1 MRDTCIF
8 VVSLQET
15 NKIKPCMFLLFI
27 LFERNVD
34 VNFLKNLR
42 ISLKFQLILVINVVA
57 LLLVGIIGISDMT
70 RMAHSSGKM
79 YKENLVPNQWLAD
92 IRLSSREIDATILE
106 LMLTKDKG
114 LNQESTKTIEYNLE
128 SIDETLEKMQKA
140 HLSQEQQND
149 IAEFKAGMTD
159 LNQSR
164 QKVIDLAKQNKNK
177 EAYGLYLS
185 ELKQKREVASQQL
198 SHLQDINTKM
208 AETVYNQN
216 IDDAK
221 RIGATLII
229 IMITAVVISALVS
242 IVISR
247 LVSKPTVEI
256 RDLLHKAEKGDF
268 RVRGTY
274 DSKDEIGQLTASF
287 NHMVQGVNDIIRSIG
302 NASEQVAAS
311 SQELN
316 AGAEQNGKASENIS
330 TTMQELASGANSQ
343 LKAVENA
350 TQVISK
356 MTKYTDEI
364 STNTDKVVHVTQDA
378 AQRSHEGAIII
389 HDVMNQMNLIDN
401 KVEGLGTSIKALE
414 ERSKEIGDI
423 NEFITEIAE
432 QTNLLALNAAIEAA
446 RAGEFGR
453 GFAVVAEEVRKLAEQ
468 SSDSASKIQELITI
482 IQAEVNQSLEE
493 MNTTNEE
500 VDKGLQIVHQ
510 AGTSFKDIET
520 SVAGVVT
527 EINAVSNSVKLL
539 IKDTQEVN
547 DSIAFV
553 TQVSENTNA
562 GAQEI
567 MASTEE
573 QLSSVEE
580 IATATTSLAKMA
592 EELQDLINQF
602 KI

>member
-177 EAYGLYLS
+177 EAYGLYLG

-247 LVSKPTVEI
+247 LVLKPTVEI

-287 NHMVQGVNDIIRSIG
+287 NHMVKGVNDIIRSIG

-510 AGTSFKDIET
+510 AGTSFKDIEA

>member
-1 MRDTCIF
+1 M
-8 VVSLQET
+8 
-15 NKIKPCMFLLFI
+15 
-27 LFERNVD
+27 
-34 VNFLKNLR
+34 NFLKNLR